1 MAKLTKNYK
10 AALELIEAGKQYSIE
25 EAVALVKKTHKVKF
39 DGTVKVSFNL
49 GLDTRQAD
57 QQLRGSIVLPHGT
70 GKKVVVLAVTSRV
83 DEAKAAGADFVGGK
97 DMIEKI
103 KTENWFGYDV
113 IVATPEMMGELGK
126 LGKLLG
132 PKGLMPN
139 PKSGTV
145 GPDIAKLINE
155 IKAGKVE
162 FRTDKEANVH
172 VKAGLTSFDDQKLAE
187 NIKTIVDTIVRVKPS
202 AAKGHYIKNVV
213 VSSVMGPGIKLAVE
227 AH

>member
-10 AALELIEAGKQYSIE
+10 ASLELIEAGKHYSLE

-39 DGTVKVSFNL
+39 DGTVKISFNL

-83 DEAKAAGADFVGGK
+83 EEAKAAGADFVGGK

-103 KTENWFGYDV
+103 KTENWFGFDV

-145 GPDIAKLINE
+145 GPDIAKLVNE

-172 VKAGLTSFDDQKLAE
+172 IKAGLVSFEDQKLFE
-187 NIKTIVDTIVRVKPS
+187 NLKTIIDTIIRVKPA

-213 VSSVMGPGIKLAVE
+213 VSSVMGPGIKVAVE

>member
-1 MAKLTKNYK
+1 MAKLSKNYK
-10 AALELIEAGKQYSIE
+10 ASLELIEAGKHYSIE

-70 GKKVVVLAVTSRV
+70 GKKVVVLAVTTRV
-83 DEAKAAGADFVGGK
+83 EEAKAAGADFVGGK

-145 GPDIAKLINE
+145 GPDIAKLIHE

-172 VKAGLTSFDDQKLAE
+172 IKAGLVSFEDQKLAE
-187 NIKTIVDTIVRVKPS
+187 NIKTILDTIVRVKPA

-213 VSSVMGPGIKLAVE
+213 VSSVMGPGIRLAVE
-227 AH
+227 SV